1 MPTSFSTI
9 YKDIINTFAQLLRGE
24 FGGAAKVYIAEKF
37 QRQGNQLIRLE
48 NIGQSFNEI
57 NDDRFLNSYELEIK
71 FYSIVN
77 IRTDITYKDFFRT
90 VHRIEQFL
98 LSSQETFEVGKEVLN
113 FKISSIAINDLVD
126 DEVNVNG
133 LQAATFNIQFSQLK
147 G

>member
-37 QRQGNQLIRLE
+37 QRQGNQSIRLE

>member
-9 YKDIINTFAQLLRGE
+9 YKDIINTFAESLRGE
-24 FGGAAKVYIAEKF
+24 FGGAAKVYIAEEF
-37 QRQGNQLIRLE
+37 QRQGNQSIRLE

-98 LSSQETFEVGKEVLN
+98 LASQETFEVGKELLN

-133 LQAATFNIQFSQLK
+133 LQAATFNLQFSQLK

>member
-9 YKDIINTFAQLLRGE
+9 YKDIIDTFAHNLRAEG
-24 FGGAAKVYIAEKF
+24 GGAAKVYIAEEF
-37 QRQGNQLIRLE
+37 QRQGNQSIRLE

-57 NDDRFLNSYELEIK
+57 NDERFLNSYELEIK

-77 IRTDITYKDFFRT
+77 IKTDITYKDFFST

-98 LSSQETFEVGKEVLN
+98 LAMQETFEVGKELLN
-113 FKISSIAINDLVD
+113 FKINSIAINDLED